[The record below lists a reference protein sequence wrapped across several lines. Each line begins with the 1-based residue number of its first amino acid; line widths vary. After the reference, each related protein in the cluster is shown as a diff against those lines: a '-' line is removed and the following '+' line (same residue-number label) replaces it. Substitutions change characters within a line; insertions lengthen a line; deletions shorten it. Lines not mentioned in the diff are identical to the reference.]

1 MCCASC
7 GIAEIDDIKLVPCDG
22 CDLVKYCSD
31 ACQELHRPEHA
42 GKCRKRA
49 AELRDELLFKR
60 PESTHKGDC
69 PICCLPLSVDPL
81 KSSLNACCSKII
93 CHGCAIANQRRESQH
108 TCPFCR
114 EAVPQTKKE
123 CEKLNIKR
131 AEANDPVAI
140 FQLGAEE
147 YKKKDYRS
155 AIEYY
160 TRAAE
165 LGIAEAHY
173 EISHMYLEGQGVEK
187 ERGKE
192 IHHLE
197 EAAIGGH
204 PYARFRLGVHEGGD
218 GNIERAVKHWIIAST
233 QGCDKSIKILMDFFK
248 EGFVRKEVLDAAL
261 RAHKAAVDATKSPQR
276 KAAEEFFRDN
286 NLLDAMYDTL
296 IKY

>member
-1 MCCASC
+1 M
-7 GIAEIDDIKLVPCDG
+7 
-22 CDLVKYCSD
+22 
-31 ACQELHRPEHA
+31 
-42 GKCRKRA
+42 
-49 AELRDELLFKR
+49 
-60 PESTHKGDC
+60 
-69 PICCLPLSVDPL
+69 
-81 KSSLNACCSKII
+81 
-93 CHGCAIANQRRESQH
+93 
-108 TCPFCR
+108 
-114 EAVPQTKKE
+114 PQTKKE

-261 RAHKAAVDATKSPQR
+261 RAHEAAVDATKSPQR